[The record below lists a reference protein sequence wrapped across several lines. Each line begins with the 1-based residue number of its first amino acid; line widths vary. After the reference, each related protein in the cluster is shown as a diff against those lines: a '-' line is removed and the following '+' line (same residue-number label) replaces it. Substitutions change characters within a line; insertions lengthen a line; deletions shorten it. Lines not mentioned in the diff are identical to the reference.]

1 MTTSIWLDLMGSG
14 AGERFYDVK
23 GVRTRVIEA
32 GDSDAPALVLLHGTG
47 GHAETY
53 CRNLAALGA
62 SHRVLALDMVGHG
75 FTDRP
80 DIGYTVADFAQH
92 VVDLLDTLGIE
103 RAHVSGESLGA
114 MVAAW
119 CGIAHADRVDR
130 VVMNTGT
137 LARPDAA
144 GQAQL
149 DDLEQRTHALRDAGI
164 TREAVRHRMNW
175 LVADPSR
182 MTDEMIEC
190 RLRIYSQPGMLDS
203 AATIMSSVVG
213 MLRGDHG
220 DEFMAPCVLSRLQR
234 PTLVLWT
241 EDNPGQTTEL
251 AREVSRDL
259 PDGRFEVLTDCAHW
273 PQFER
278 PDVFNAMHLEFLAG
292 APAERSSLAHQTG

>member
-1 MTTSIWLDLMGSG
+1 MSTPTVSTTPTSIWLDLMGFG
-14 AGERFYDVK
+14 AGERFYDA
-23 GVRTRVIEA
+23 GGIRTRVIEA
-32 GDSDAPALVLLHGTG
+32 GRPDAPALVLIHGTG

-53 CRNLAALGA
+53 CRNMGAL
-62 SHRVLALDMVGHG
+62 SQRFRVLALDLVGHG
-75 FTDRP
+75 YSDRP
-80 DIGYTVADFAQH
+80 AAAPDVAAYARH
-92 VVDLLDTLGIE
+92 VVGLLDTLGID

-119 CGIAHADRVDR
+119 VGIAHPERVRR

-137 LARPDAA
+137 LARPDGA

-149 DDLEQRTHALRDAGI
+149 DDLEQRTLALAQSGL
-164 TREAVRHRMNW
+164 TREAIRHRMNW

-182 MTDEMIEC
+182 MTDEMIDV
-190 RLRIYSQPGMLDS
+190 RLRIYGQDGMLDS
-203 AATIMSSVVG
+203 VAQIMSSVVG

-220 DEFMAPCVLSRLQR
+220 DEFMAPGVLKTLEC

-241 EDNPGQTTEL
+241 QDNPGQTTEM
-251 AREVSRDL
+251 ARAASADL

-278 PDVFNAMHLEFLAG
+278 PDVFNETHIAFLTEA
-292 APAERSSLAHQTG
+292 

>member
-1 MTTSIWLDLMGSG
+1 MTSIWLDLMGSG
-14 AGERFYDVK
+14 VRERFVDAA
-23 GVRTRVIEA
+23 GVRTRVLEA
-32 GDSDAPALVLLHGTG
+32 GEDHAEALVLLHGTG

-53 CRNLAALGA
+53 CRNIGPL
-62 SHRVLALDMVGHG
+62 SQRFRVLALDMVGHG

-80 DIGYTVADFAQH
+80 RDLDHSVADFAAH
-92 VVDLLDTLGIE
+92 VIAVLDALGIE
-103 RAHVSGESLGA
+103 RAHVSGESLGG

-119 CGIAHADRVDR
+119 CGIAHPERVDR

-149 DDLEQRTHALRDAGI
+149 DDLEQRTHALAKDGI
-164 TREAVRHRMNW
+164 TEEKVRHRMNW

-182 MTDEMIEC
+182 MTDEMIQV
-190 RLRIYSQPGMLDS
+190 RLRIYQQDGMLED
-203 AATIMSSVVG
+203 AARTMSSVVG

-220 DEFMAPCVLSRLQR
+220 DEFMAPGVLKRLER

-241 EDNPGQTTEL
+241 EDNPGQTTDL
-251 AREVSRDL
+251 AQRVSADI

-278 PDVFNAMHLEFLAG
+278 PDVFNAQHLEFLAG
-292 APAERSSLAHQTG
+292 VTA

>member
-14 AGERFYDVK
+14 VHERFYEVG
-23 GVRTRVIEA
+23 GVRTRVLEA
-32 GDSDAPALVLLHGTG
+32 GAGPVLLLLHGTG

-53 CRNLAALGA
+53 CRNLGPLAR
-62 SHRVLALDMVGHG
+62 HFRVCAVDLVGHG
-75 FTDRP
+75 FSDRP
-80 DIGYTVADFAQH
+80 PLDYTLDDFANH
-92 VVDLLDTLGIE
+92 VVGLIDALGVE
-103 RAHVSGESLGA
+103 RAHISGESLGA

-119 CGIAHADRVDR
+119 VGITHAERVDR

-137 LARPDAA
+137 LARPDDA

-149 DDLEQRTHALRDAGI
+149 DDLERRTQALATEGI

-190 RLRIYSQPGMLDS
+190 RLRIYEQPGMLAS
-203 AATIMSSVVG
+203 VATIMSRVIG

-220 DEFMAPCVLSRLQR
+220 QQYMAPEVLTKLCR

-241 EDNPGQTTEL
+241 EGNPGQTTEL
-251 AREVSRDL
+251 AERASADL
-259 PDGRFEVLTDCAHW
+259 PDGRFKVLTDCAHW

-278 PDVFNAMHLEFLAG
+278 PDVFNEMHVYFLRLE
-292 APAERSSLAHQTG
+292 QTV

>member
-1 MTTSIWLDLMGSG
+1 MIGHGFS
-14 AGERFYDVK
+14 AR
-23 GVRTRVIEA
+23 
-32 GDSDAPALVLLHGTG
+32 PALDYTLDDFAHHAVGLL
-47 GHAETY
+47 
-53 CRNLAALGA
+53 NALGA
-62 SHRVLALDMVGHG
+62 
-75 FTDRP
+75 
-80 DIGYTVADFAQH
+80 
-92 VVDLLDTLGIE
+92 E
-103 RAHVSGESLGA
+103 RAHLSGESLGA

-119 CGIAHADRVDR
+119 TAITHPERVER

-137 LARPDAA
+137 LARPDGA

-149 DDLEQRTHALRDAGI
+149 DDLEQRTRALAESGV

-190 RLRIYSQPGMLDS
+190 RLRIYQQPGMLETV
-203 AATIMSSVVG
+203 AHIMSRVVG

-220 DEFMAPCVLSRLQR
+220 GDYMAPGVLSRLGR

-241 EDNPGQTTEL
+241 EDNPGQSGEL
-251 AREVSRDL
+251 AERVSADI

-278 PDVFNAMHLEFLAG
+278 PDMFNDIHLEFLAG
-292 APAERSSLAHQTG
+292 GVRA

>member
-1 MTTSIWLDLMGSG
+1 VTTSIWLDLMGSG
-14 AGERFYDVK
+14 AAERFVDA
-23 GVRTRVIEA
+23 GGIRTRVLEA
-32 GDSDAPALVLLHGTG
+32 GGDGPALVLLHGTG

-53 CRNLAALGA
+53 CRNLGPL
-62 SHRVLALDMVGHG
+62 SRHFRVLAVDMVGHG
-75 FTDRP
+75 LSERP
-80 DIGYTVADFAQH
+80 EIDYAVSDFAGH
-92 VVDLLDTLGIE
+92 VIDLLDALEIE

-119 CGIAHADRVDR
+119 AGIAHADRVDR

-137 LARPDAA
+137 LARPDAE

-149 DDLEQRTHALRDAGI
+149 DDLEQRTLALARDGI
-164 TREAVRHRMNW
+164 TREAIRHRMNW

-182 MTDEMIEC
+182 MTDEMVDC
-190 RLRIYSQPGMLDS
+190 RLKIYEQPGMLDTV
-203 AATIMSSVVG
+203 ATIMSRVVG

-220 DEFMAPCVLSRLQR
+220 DEFMAPGVLGRLER

-251 AREVSRDL
+251 AERVSADL
-259 PDGRFEVLTDCAHW
+259 PHGRFEVLTDCAHW

-278 PDVFNAMHLEFLAG
+278 PDVFNDLHVKFLTSA
-292 APAERSSLAHQTG
+292 

>member
-1 MTTSIWLDLMGSG
+1 MTTSIWLDLMGTG
-14 AGERFYDVK
+14 VRERFYDVD
-23 GVRTRVIEA
+23 GVRTRVLEA
-32 GDSDAPALVLLHGTG
+32 GDGPEVLLLLHGTG

-53 CRNLAALGA
+53 CRNLGPLSSHFRVCAIDMIGHGFSARPALDYTLDDFAHHAVGLLNALGA
-62 SHRVLALDMVGHG
+62 
-75 FTDRP
+75 
-80 DIGYTVADFAQH
+80 
-92 VVDLLDTLGIE
+92 E
-103 RAHVSGESLGA
+103 RAHLSGESLGA

-119 CGIAHADRVDR
+119 TAITHPERVKR

-137 LARPDAA
+137 LARPDGA

-149 DDLEQRTHALRDAGI
+149 DDLEQRTRTLAESGV

-190 RLRIYSQPGMLDS
+190 RLRIYQQPGMLETV
-203 AATIMSSVVG
+203 AHIMSRVVG

-220 DEFMAPCVLSRLQR
+220 DDYMAPGVLSRLRR

-241 EDNPGQTTEL
+241 EDNPGQSSEL
-251 AREVSRDL
+251 AERVSADI

-278 PDVFNAMHLEFLAG
+278 PDMFNEIHLEFLAG
-292 APAERSSLAHQTG
+292 GVRA

>member
-1 MTTSIWLDLMGSG
+1 VTTSIWLDLMGSG
-14 AGERFYDVK
+14 AAERFVDAG
-23 GVRTRVIEA
+23 GVRTRVLEA
-32 GDSDAPALVLLHGTG
+32 GGDGPALVLLHGTG

-53 CRNLAALGA
+53 CRNLGPL
-62 SHRVLALDMVGHG
+62 SRHFRVLAVDMVGHG
-75 FTDRP
+75 LSERP
-80 DIGYTVADFAQH
+80 DIDYAVSDFAGH
-92 VVDLLDTLGIE
+92 VIDLLDALEIE

-119 CGIAHADRVDR
+119 AGIANPDRVDR

-137 LARPDAA
+137 LARPDAE

-149 DDLEQRTHALRDAGI
+149 DDLEQRTLALARDGI

-182 MTDEMIEC
+182 MTDEMIDC
-190 RLRIYSQPGMLDS
+190 RLKIYEQPGMLDTV
-203 AATIMSSVVG
+203 ATIMSRVVG

-220 DEFMAPCVLSRLQR
+220 DEFMAPGVLERLQR

-251 AREVSRDL
+251 AERVSADL

-278 PDVFNAMHLEFLAG
+278 PDVFNEMHIEFLKGEA
-292 APAERSSLAHQTG
+292 

>member
-1 MTTSIWLDLMGSG
+1 MTTPTASMTTTSIWLDLMGSG

-32 GDSDAPALVLLHGTG
+32 GRPDQPALVLIHGTG

-53 CRNLAALGA
+53 CRNVGPL
-62 SHRVLALDMVGHG
+62 SEHFRVLAIDMIGHG
-75 FTDRP
+75 YTDRP
-80 DIGYTVADFAQH
+80 DAAPDVAGYARH

-119 CGIAHADRVDR
+119 VGIAHPERVDK

-149 DDLEQRTHALRDAGI
+149 DDLEQRTLALAENGVTRDAI
-164 TREAVRHRMNW
+164 RHRMNW

-182 MTDEMIEC
+182 MTDEMIGC
-190 RLRIYSQPGMLDS
+190 RLRIYSQEGMLGTV
-203 AATIMSSVVG
+203 AQIMTSVVG

-220 DEFMAPCVLSRLQR
+220 DAFMAAGVLKRLER

-251 AREVSRDL
+251 AEHVSADL

-278 PDVFNAMHLEFLAG
+278 PDIFNQTHIAFLTEA
-292 APAERSSLAHQTG
+292 

>member
-1 MTTSIWLDLMGSG
+1 MGSG
-14 AGERFYDVK
+14 AGEHFYDVG

-32 GDSDAPALVLLHGTG
+32 GRRDRPALVLIHGTG

-53 CRNLAALGA
+53 CRNMGPL
-62 SHRVLALDMVGHG
+62 SERFRVLAIDMIGHG
-75 FTDRP
+75 YTDRP
-80 DIGYTVADFAQH
+80 DAAPDVAAYARH
-92 VVDLLDTLGIE
+92 VVAVLDTLGID

-119 CGIAHADRVDR
+119 VGIAHPERVHK

-149 DDLEQRTHALRDAGI
+149 DDLEQRTLALAENGVTRDAI
-164 TREAVRHRMNW
+164 RHRMNW

-190 RLRIYSQPGMLDS
+190 RLRIYSQDGMLDS
-203 AATIMSSVVG
+203 VAQIMTSVVG

-220 DEFMAPCVLSRLQR
+220 DAFMAAGVLARLER

-241 EDNPGQTTEL
+241 EDNPGQTTDL
-251 AREVSRDL
+251 AQRVSADL
-259 PDGRFEVLTDCAHW
+259 PDGRFKVLTDCAHW

-278 PDVFNAMHLEFLAG
+278 PDVFNETHISFLAD
-292 APAERSSLAHQTG
+292 A

>member
-14 AGERFYDVK
+14 AGEHFYDVK
-23 GVRTRVIEA
+23 GVRTRVLQA
-32 GDSDAPALVLLHGTG
+32 GEEGPALVLLHGTG

-53 CRNLAALGA
+53 CRNLGAL
-62 SHRVLALDMVGHG
+62 SEHFRVLAIDMVGHG

-80 DIGYTVADFAQH
+80 DLDYAVSDFAAH
-92 VVDLLDTLGIE
+92 VVDLLDTLDIE

-119 CGIAHADRVDR
+119 IAITRPERVER

-149 DDLEQRTHALRDAGI
+149 DDLEQRTQALATDGI
-164 TREAVRHRMNW
+164 TREAIRHRMNW

-190 RLRIYSQPGMLDS
+190 RLRIYQQPGMLDS
-203 AATIMSSVVG
+203 VATIMSRVVG

-220 DEFMAPCVLSRLQR
+220 DEFMAAGVLATLQR

-251 AREVSRDL
+251 AERVSADL

-278 PDVFNAMHLEFLAG
+278 PDVFNRIHVDFLRA
-292 APAERSSLAHQTG
+292 R

>member
-1 MTTSIWLDLMGSG
+1 MTTATETVTSIWLDLLASG
-14 AGERFYDVK
+14 AGVRFYDVR
-23 GVRTRVIEA
+23 GLRTRVIEA
-32 GDSDAPALVLLHGTG
+32 GDPATPTLVLIHGTG

-53 CRNLAALGA
+53 CRNLGPL
-62 SHRVLALDMVGHG
+62 SERFHVIALDLPGHG
-75 FTDRP
+75 LTDRP
-80 DIGYTVADFAQH
+80 PSAPTVAEYADH
-92 VVDLLDTLGIE
+92 VVSLLDTLGID

-119 CGIAHADRVDR
+119 VGIAHPERTLK

-149 DDLEQRTHALRDAGI
+149 DDLEQRTLALRDKGVTRDGI
-164 TREAVRHRMNW
+164 RHRMNW

-182 MTDEMIEC
+182 MTEEMIEC
-190 RLRIYSQPGMLDS
+190 RLRIYSQAGMLDMV
-203 AATIMSSVVG
+203 ATIMSSVVG

-220 DEFMAPCVLSRLQR
+220 DQFMAPGVLGRLQR

-241 EDNPGQTTEL
+241 EDNPGQSTEL
-251 AREVSRDL
+251 ARAVSADL
-259 PDGRFEVLTDCAHW
+259 RDGRFEVLSDCAHW

-278 PDVFNAMHLEFLAG
+278 PEVFNQAHLDFLQA
-292 APAERSSLAHQTG
+292 

>member
-1 MTTSIWLDLMGSG
+1 MTSIWLDLMGSG
-14 AGERFYDVK
+14 VSERYYDAG
-23 GVRTRVIEA
+23 GVRTRVLEA
-32 GDSDAPALVLLHGTG
+32 GAGPLLLLLHGTG

-53 CRNLAALGA
+53 CRNLGPL
-62 SHRVLALDMVGHG
+62 SEHFRVCALDLVGHG
-75 FTDRP
+75 FSDRP
-80 DIGYTVADFAQH
+80 ELDYSLDDFADH
-92 VVDLLDTLGIE
+92 LVGLIDALGAE

-119 CGIAHADRVDR
+119 VAIRNPERVDR
-130 VVMNTGT
+130 LVMNTGT

-149 DDLEQRTHALRDAGI
+149 DDLEQRTQALAERGV

-175 LVADPSR
+175 LVANPSR
-182 MTDEMIEC
+182 MTDEMIDV
-190 RLRIYSQPGMLDS
+190 RLRIYQQLGMLDTAS
-203 AATIMSSVVG
+203 IIMSRVVG

-220 DEFMAPCVLSRLQR
+220 DEYMAPGVLAGLKRR
-234 PTLVLWT
+234 TLVLWT

-251 AREVSRDL
+251 AERVSAEI

-278 PDVFNAMHLEFLAG
+278 PEVFNRLHLEFLR
-292 APAERSSLAHQTG
+292 ERVVA

>member
-1 MTTSIWLDLMGSG
+1 MTTSIWLDLMGTG
-14 AGERFYDVK
+14 VRERFYDVD
-23 GVRTRVIEA
+23 GVRTRVLEA
-32 GDSDAPALVLLHGTG
+32 GDGPEVLLLLHGTG

-53 CRNLAALGA
+53 CRNLGPLSSHFRVCAVDMIGHGFSARPALDYTLDDFAHHAVGLLNALGA
-62 SHRVLALDMVGHG
+62 
-75 FTDRP
+75 
-80 DIGYTVADFAQH
+80 
-92 VVDLLDTLGIE
+92 E
-103 RAHVSGESLGA
+103 RAHLSGESLGA

-119 CGIAHADRVDR
+119 TAITHPERVKR

-137 LARPDAA
+137 LARPDGA

-149 DDLEQRTHALRDAGI
+149 DDLEQRTRALAESGV

-175 LVADPSR
+175 LVAAPSR

-190 RLRIYSQPGMLDS
+190 RLRIYQQPGMLETV
-203 AATIMSSVVG
+203 AHIMSVVVG

-220 DEFMAPCVLSRLQR
+220 NDYMAPGVLSRLGR

-241 EDNPGQTTEL
+241 EDNPGQSSEL
-251 AREVSRDL
+251 AERVSADI

-278 PDVFNAMHLEFLAG
+278 PDMFNEIHLEFLAG
-292 APAERSSLAHQTG
+292 GVRA

>member
-1 MTTSIWLDLMGSG
+1 MSTPTASTTTTSIWLDLMGSG
-14 AGERFYDVK
+14 AGERFYDVG

-32 GDSDAPALVLLHGTG
+32 GREDQPALVLIHGTG

-53 CRNLAALGA
+53 CRNMGPL
-62 SHRVLALDMVGHG
+62 SEHFRVLAIDLIGHG
-75 FTDRP
+75 FTDRAAGAGAAP
-80 DIGYTVADFAQH
+80 DVAGYARH
-92 VVDLLDTLGIE
+92 VVGLLDALGIE
-103 RAHVSGESLGA
+103 QAHVSGESLGA

-119 CGIAHADRVDR
+119 VGIAHPERVR
-130 VVMNTGT
+130 KVVMNTGT

-149 DDLEQRTHALRDAGI
+149 DDLEQRTLALAEHGV
-164 TREAVRHRMNW
+164 TREAIRHRMNW

-190 RLRIYSQPGMLDS
+190 RLRIYSQEGMLD
-203 AATIMSSVVG
+203 AVAQIMSSVVG

-220 DEFMAPCVLSRLQR
+220 DEFMAPGVLKRLER

-241 EDNPGQTTEL
+241 EDNPGQTTVL
-251 AREVSRDL
+251 AERVSADI

-278 PDVFNAMHLEFLAG
+278 PAVFNRTHVRFLMAG
-292 APAERSSLAHQTG
+292 

>member
-1 MTTSIWLDLMGSG
+1 MTTSIWLDMMGSG
-14 AGERFYDVK
+14 VQERFYDVR
-23 GVRTRVIEA
+23 GVRTRVVEA
-32 GDSDAPALVLLHGTG
+32 GEGPVLVLLHGTG
-47 GHAETY
+47 GHAEAY
-53 CRNLAALGA
+53 CRNIRAHSRHFHVCA
-62 SHRVLALDMVGHG
+62 VDMVGHG

-80 DIGYTVADFAQH
+80 PLDYSLDDFAEH
-92 VVDLLDTLGIE
+92 VVGLLDALGAE

-119 CGIAHADRVDR
+119 AGITYPDRVDR

-149 DDLEQRTHALRDAGI
+149 DDGEQRTLALAANGV

-175 LVADPSR
+175 LVSDPSR
-182 MTDEMIEC
+182 MPDEMIDC
-190 RLRIYSQPGMLDS
+190 RLQIYQQPGMLDS
-203 AATIMSSVVG
+203 VATIMSSVMG

-220 DEFMAPCVLSRLQR
+220 DQYMAPGVLGRLTR

-241 EDNPGQTTEL
+241 EDNPGQSTEL
-251 AREVSRDL
+251 AERVSADL
-259 PDGRFEVLTDCAHW
+259 PDGRFHVLTDCAHW

-278 PDVFNAMHLEFLAG
+278 PDAFNEIHLEFLAEPV
-292 APAERSSLAHQTG
+292 PA

>member
-1 MTTSIWLDLMGSG
+1 MTTSIWLDLMGTG
-14 AGERFYDVK
+14 VQERFYDVG
-23 GVRTRVIEA
+23 GVRTRVLEA
-32 GDSDAPALVLLHGTG
+32 GEGPEVLLLLHGTG

-53 CRNLAALGA
+53 CRNLRALGERF
-62 SHRVLALDMVGHG
+62 RVCAVDMVGHG
-75 FTDRP
+75 LTDRP
-80 DIGYTVADFAQH
+80 PLDYTLDDFARH
-92 VVDLLDTLGIE
+92 VVGLLDVLGAE

-119 CGIAHADRVDR
+119 VGITHPDRVDR

-149 DDLEQRTHALRDAGI
+149 DDLERRTHALARDGV
-164 TREAVRHRMNW
+164 TLEAVRHRMNW

-190 RLRIYSQPGMLDS
+190 RLRIYQQPGMLDMV
-203 AATIMSSVVG
+203 ARIMSLVIG
-213 MLRGDHG
+213 MLRGEHG
-220 DEFMAPCVLSRLQR
+220 DEYMAPGVLGGLTS

-241 EDNPGQTTEL
+241 EDNPGQSTQL
-251 AREVSRDL
+251 AERVSADL
-259 PDGRFEVLTDCAHW
+259 PDGRFQVLTDCAHW

-278 PDVFNAMHLEFLAG
+278 PDVFNEIHLEFLAST
-292 APAERSSLAHQTG
+292 SSLL

>member
-1 MTTSIWLDLMGSG
+1 MSTTDTTSATTSIWLDLLGSG
-14 AGERFYDVK
+14 AGERFYDVG

-32 GDSDAPALVLLHGTG
+32 GSPDSPALVLIHGTG

-53 CRNLAALGA
+53 CRNMGPL
-62 SHRVLALDMVGHG
+62 SQHFRVLALDLPGHG

-80 DIGYTVADFAQH
+80 AEAPDVAGYAAH
-92 VVDLLDTLGIE
+92 VVALLDTLGIE
-103 RAHVSGESLGA
+103 KAHVSGESLGG

-119 CGIAHADRVDR
+119 VGIAHPERTLK

-149 DDLEQRTHALRDAGI
+149 DDLEQRTLALRADGI
-164 TREAVRHRMNW
+164 TREGTRHRMNW

-182 MTDEMIEC
+182 MTDEMVEC

-203 AATIMSSVVG
+203 VAAIMSSVVG

-220 DEFMAPCVLSRLQR
+220 EEFMAPGVLKRLER

-241 EDNPGQTTEL
+241 EDNPGQTTDL
-251 AREVSRDL
+251 AERVSKDI

-278 PDVFNAMHLEFLAG
+278 PDVFNETHIAFLT
-292 APAERSSLAHQTG
+292 ED

>member
-14 AGERFYDVK
+14 AAERFVDAG
-23 GVRTRVIEA
+23 GVRTRVLEA
-32 GDSDAPALVLLHGTG
+32 GGDGPALVLLHGTG

-53 CRNLAALGA
+53 CRNLGPL
-62 SHRVLALDMVGHG
+62 SRHFRVLAVS
-75 FTDRP
+75 
-80 DIGYTVADFAQH
+80 DFAGH
-92 VVDLLDTLGIE
+92 VIDLLDALEIE

-119 CGIAHADRVDR
+119 AGIANPDRVDR

-137 LARPDAA
+137 LARPDAD

-149 DDLEQRTHALRDAGI
+149 DDLERRTLALATDGI

-182 MTDEMIEC
+182 MTDEMIDC
-190 RLRIYSQPGMLDS
+190 RLKIYEQPGMLDTV
-203 AATIMSSVVG
+203 ATIMSRVVG

-220 DEFMAPCVLSRLQR
+220 DEFMAPGVLRRLER

-251 AREVSRDL
+251 AQRVSADL
-259 PDGRFEVLTDCAHW
+259 SDGRFEVLTDCAHW

-278 PDVFNAMHLEFLAG
+278 PDVFNELHIEFLKSA
-292 APAERSSLAHQTG
+292 